1 MRVLWA
7 YLSNGWRRRF
17 GGLGN
22 GLIVNAMD
30 KVNIDVPLLD
40 LKAQFNG
47 IEQEIRTA
55 IDRVL
60 ESQCFILGP
69 EVEALEEELAAHLG
83 ATYGIGVSSGTDAL
97 LVSLLA
103 MGIGPGDE
111 VITTP
116 YSFFASTGSIVRLGA
131 RPVFVDIEPD
141 TFNIAAKLI
150 EAAIT
155 PKTKAVL
162 PVHLFG
168 QCADMQAILEIT
180 NSHGIPVIEDAAQ
193 ALGAEQHQQRAG
205 SMGLLGCFSF
215 FPSKNLGAFGDGGL
229 IVTSDAA
236 LVDKI
241 RSLRSHGAKPKY
253 HHALVG
259 GNFRLDAIQAAV
271 IRAKFAHLD
280 EWTGQRQENARL
292 YDEKFAAASLAPE
305 LLTTPVRRPGRHIF
319 NQYVVRTQE
328 RDGLMQHLR
337 GVGVGC
343 EIYYPKPLHLQ
354 ECFENLGHEK
364 GQFPN
369 AELASRETLAIPV
382 YPELTEDQVERVAE
396 EIIGFLDPT

>member
-1 MRVLWA
+1 MCLLWA
-7 YLSNGWRRRF
+7 YLSNGWRCRF
-17 GGLGN
+17 GSLVN
-22 GLIVNAMD
+22 GLIVKTKD
-30 KVNIDVPLLD
+30 KMNIDVPLLD

-60 ESQCFILGP
+60 ESQCFILGS

-97 LVSLLA
+97 FVSLLA
-103 MGIGPGDE
+103 MGIGLGDE